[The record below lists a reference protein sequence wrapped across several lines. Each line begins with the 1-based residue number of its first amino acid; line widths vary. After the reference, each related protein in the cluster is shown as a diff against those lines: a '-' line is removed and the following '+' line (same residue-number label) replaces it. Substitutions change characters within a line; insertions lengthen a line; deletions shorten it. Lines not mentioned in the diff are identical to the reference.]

1 VFERET
7 LNASVARKLASRVKF
22 AMEVITMTLKERRQ
36 KNQKVKPTKRLS
48 REDAEGERISRK
60 AMRLY
65 ETKLKALLE
74 PAYIG
79 KFAAIEP
86 DSGDYFVADRMTEA
100 MQKARAKH
108 PDKKFFLVRIGFKAA
123 VRFRNPV
130 PLSI

>member
-1 VFERET
+1 M
-7 LNASVARKLASRVKF
+7 VAVLDTKKQLS
-22 AMEVITMTLKERRQ
+22 LKQRRQ
-36 KNQKVKPTKRLS
+36 KNQKAKPTKRLS

-65 ETKLKALLE
+65 QTKLKALLE

-86 DSGDYFVADRMTEA
+86 DSGDYFVADRMAEA
-100 MQKARAKH
+100 MEKARAKH
-108 PDKKFFLVRIGFKAA
+108 PDKLFFLVRIGFKAA

-130 PLSI
+130 PLSL